1 MKRDKGAIP
10 GIVPFLKG
18 KANMKFKCIVPLVV
32 WLIFFC
38 SCQTEHETKDQWQ
51 RIDDLFSQ
59 WNRND
64 GPGCALGVVRDG
76 ALVYAKGYGMADLQK
91 MQAITID
98 SIFDIASTSKQ
109 FTAMCIAIL
118 EEEGKLHVEN
128 DVRDYIPEL
137 PQYGKTIRIRHLLHH
152 TSGLDDYL
160 KWATPVD
167 TEATI
172 LQKLRDKPLTHEVG
186 LKYEYTNTG
195 YLLLGFIVRRV
206 SGKTLRQFADE
217 RIFQPLGMTHTFF
230 NDDISANGAIL
241 FLAKGYWQSDPG
253 HFIEYM
259 PPFNFVGNAGVNTSV
274 NDLLLWDGNFYHN
287 RLGRG
292 SQALIERMHMV
303 GTLDD
308 GGSLGTNYAWG
319 LVVDSYRG
327 RRMISH
333 GGAFYGYRAQ
343 IMRLPDDR
351 ISVILL
357 ANQAE
362 FTPDPLAFKVIDI
375 LLENQ

>member
-1 MKRDKGAIP
+1 MMVKRFAML
-10 GIVPFLKG
+10 VACLVFL
-18 KANMKFKCIVPLVV
+18 
-32 WLIFFC
+32 C
-38 SCQTEHETKDQWQ
+38 SCQAEREDSDQWQ

-59 WNRND
+59 WNRNN

-76 ALVYAKGYGMADLQK
+76 KLVYAKGYGMADLQK

-118 EEEGKLHVEN
+118 EEEGKLHVED

-206 SGKTLRQFADE
+206 SGRTLRQFADE
-217 RIFQPLGMTHTFF
+217 RIFQPLGMSHTFF
-230 NDDISANGAIL
+230 NDDISANGAIP
-241 FLAKGYWQSDPG
+241 FLALGYWEPAPG
-253 HFIEYM
+253 RFVEYM
-259 PPFNFVGNAGVNTSV
+259 PPINLVGDGGANTSV
-274 NDLLLWDGNFYHN
+274 NDLLSWDDNFYHN

-308 GGSLGTNYAWG
+308 GGPLGTNYARG

-343 IMRLPDDR
+343 LMRLPDDR

-362 FTPDPLAFKVIDI
+362 FGPDPLALQVIDI
-375 LLENQ
+375 LLGNQ